1 MWLADT
7 EPPGRRRGRRRPVH
21 MVGGCGLIIM
31 GDGGAAKGNSKLQGC
46 DDRKKGLLEKPL
58 ANTAPSKHVPGLH
71 GDHGSWQ
78 LDAARSLHKLA
89 TWIAATGKTL
99 PPRSWNSFCWTD
111 AGRCKLR
118 CAAYLTASSSL
129 DQGPSRKASHT
140 KKKQTEKKQGRPRA
154 GQRSGRASKQPP
166 SSRQHKT
173 RQTGFVRAV
182 PGLWPRSWMFQGSSN
197 WDVCR
202 KFRREHEGH

>member
-1 MWLADT
+1 
-7 EPPGRRRGRRRPVH
+7 
-21 MVGGCGLIIM
+21 MVVRQ
-31 GDGGAAKGNSKLQGC
+31 KGTASFK
-46 DDRKKGLLEKPL
+46 DATTAKKGLLEKPL

-140 KKKQTEKKQGRPRA
+140 KKTDREEA
-154 GQRSGRASKQPP
+154 GQAKGRTTQRKGEQAAPLL
-166 SSRQHKT
+166 KT
-173 RQTGFVRAV
+173 TQDKTDRLRKGCPWLVAKVMDVPRLVELGRVQKISTRA
-182 PGLWPRSWMFQGSSN
+182 
-197 WDVCR
+197 
-202 KFRREHEGH
+202 

>member
-1 MWLADT
+1 
-7 EPPGRRRGRRRPVH
+7 
-21 MVGGCGLIIM
+21 MVVRQ
-31 GDGGAAKGNSKLQGC
+31 KGTASFK
-46 DDRKKGLLEKPL
+46 DATTAKKGLLEKPL

-140 KKKQTEKKQGRPRA
+140 KKNRQRRSRA
-154 GQRSGRASKQPP
+154 GQGPDNAAEGRASSPP
-166 SSRQHKT
+166 PQDNT
-173 RQTGFVRAV
+173 RQDRPA
-182 PGLWPRSWMFQGSSN
+182 S
-197 WDVCR
+197 
-202 KFRREHEGH
+202 